1 MRTQLQVLA
10 VVASALLLVLVI
22 ELVRRRRLV
31 ERYALVWLGGVA
43 AVFVLSVWSG
53 LLRSISSALG
63 IHYPPSALFLIA
75 VGFAVMLLLHHS
87 VTISRLSDQT
97 KVLAQR
103 LALLEERTRAARARA
118 PGSKRENGHGAAEQ
132 AGDERLQPTSSP
144 PHG

>member
-75 VGFAVMLLLHHS
+75 VGFAVMLLLHFS

-103 LALLEERTRAARARA
+103 LALLEERVRQ
-118 PGSKRENGHGAAEQ
+118 GQGEQ
-132 AGDERLQPTSSP
+132 AVSGAGTDQEAEERRLQPASGPSRD
-144 PHG
+144 